1 MAGLKELRGRIEAIK
16 STEKITSAMKMVA
29 ASRLRR
35 AQDVLDKSAAY
46 RDNLYAAAGRT
57 WRFVWRKAEE
67 SGRPP
72 ELPAICRGSG
82 EDKKYLL
89 VVLSSDRGL
98 CGSYNAMIARTDR
111 GAESGGKRG

>member
-57 WRFVWRKAEE
+57 WRFVWRKDRQFCRKPKPFRV
-67 SGRPP
+67 SIVPGGR
-72 ELPAICRGSG
+72 LNRLQVFKPA
-82 EDKKYLL
+82 KA
-89 VVLSSDRGL
+89 DRF
-98 CGSYNAMIARTDR
+98 
-111 GAESGGKRG
+111 